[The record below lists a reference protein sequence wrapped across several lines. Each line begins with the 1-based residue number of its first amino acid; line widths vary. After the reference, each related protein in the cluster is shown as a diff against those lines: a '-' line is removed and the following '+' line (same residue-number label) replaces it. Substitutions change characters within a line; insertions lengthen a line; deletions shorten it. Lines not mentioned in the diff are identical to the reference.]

1 MAVCFN
7 LRNAGLTYISIQ
19 KVVHRSHCDI
29 IHLIK
34 RYKDLMS
41 VNDPILLKIVSDIN
55 MPVKFNEINL
65 DEILKNIPII
75 VKSGSKSKLIL
86 KPEDYTENYTEWR
99 SVF

>member
-1 MAVCFN
+1 
-7 LRNAGLTYISIQ
+7 
-19 KVVHRSHCDI
+19 
-29 IHLIK
+29 
-34 RYKDLMS
+34 MS